1 MDTIITARN
10 KYRFTDEEVITY
22 IVRVWQSLVNL
33 EQIKVKSSKK
43 LSKLLAKRKDE
54 LSSILGIR
62 EEEWVIAKGRK
73 FTEEMVKT
81 LENHRYLQIGK
92 YVITSVIL
100 HILIACCVF
109 NEDEE
114 DAMVKIKE
122 AINKFDPL
130 PVIAPT
136 YPLGKIDDDYKKVAD
151 QLTHDKIKKIEEY
164 LGVRSL
170 EGR

>member
-1 MDTIITARN
+1 MDTIITARD
-10 KYRFTDEEVITY
+10 KYGFTDEDVITY
-22 IVRVWQSLVNL
+22 IVRVRQSLLNL

-43 LSKLLAKRKDE
+43 LSKLLARRKDE

-62 EEEWVIAKGRK
+62 EEEWVIAKGRQ
-73 FTEEMVKT
+73 FTEEMAKT
-81 LENHRYLQIGK
+81 LENHRYVQVGK

-100 HILIACCVF
+100 HILITCCVF
-109 NEDEE
+109 NEEE
-114 DAMVKIKE
+114 QEAMVKIKE

-130 PVIAPT
+130 PDLAPT
-136 YPLGKIDDDYKKVAD
+136 NPSGTVDDEHKKAAD
-151 QLTHDKIKKIEEY
+151 QLTHDEIKKIEAY